1 MKTNNKTLNKPVT
14 DHAKQR
20 ITERTDIPLSNAK
33 RISDHVFKN
42 GYKLRV
48 FTGDLYDYLC
58 SKRIDGGHY
67 DIRVWEDYI
76 YIYDTQ
82 QKRLLTVYPIPTEF
96 LPISDYFNRSSSP
109 SIIWVRGFGTS
120 QYVCEGDM
128 LTDDIGLAVEFRTV
142 QKAKNYIKNN
152 RTLAVLV
159 KQGYDIIIL

>member
-1 MKTNNKTLNKPVT
+1 MKTQHYLNKPVT

-20 ITERTDIPLSNAK
+20 ITERTSIPLSEAK
-33 RISDHVFKN
+33 KIAKHVFKN
-42 GYKLRV
+42 GFKLRQ
-48 FTGDLYDYLC
+48 FSGEFYDYLC
-58 SKRIDGGHY
+58 GKRIDGGQY
-67 DIRVWEDYI
+67 DIRVWEDMV
-76 YIYDTQ
+76 YIYDTR

-128 LTDDIGLAVEFRTV
+128 LTDDIGLAIEFGTV

-152 RTLAVLV
+152 RTLSVLER
-159 KQGYDIIIL
+159 QGYEIIIL